1 VDVSGDL
8 GAYWRK
14 VARAQ
19 DFHVRAMVNQQRDT
33 AMLFAKRSISRN
45 GGDIVDFRTFS
56 KLTLSMV
63 VQVERGRL
71 PSLVDSLVALGW
83 DVDVD
88 RDPEALAERASENL
102 AGTFHLS
109 FR

>member
-1 VDVSGDL
+1 MDGSGDL
-8 GAYWRK
+8 GEYWRK

-19 DFHVRAMVNQQRDT
+19 HFHVRALVNQQRDT

-56 KLTLSMV
+56 RLALSMI

-83 DVDVD
+83 SVDADLD
-88 RDPEALAERASENL
+88 REAVAEPASERV
-102 AGTFHLS
+102 AGTFHLR
-109 FR
+109 FV